1 MMGFTHPTCLIDLAA
16 FVGEARKARREY
28 TLRLLPANDDGF
40 HPSYIINSGL
50 GCGGSGVKL
59 RPVAE

>member
-16 FVGEARKARREY
+16 FVGEARKARRGY

-50 GCGGSGVKL
+50 GCAGSGVKL